1 MHINLLDLE
10 CFLINKRTFEIEI
23 NGEMNNISSD
33 ELWEIIHK
41 QEIKKA
47 ELFTEDIIY
56 ILLNGNTELMLFIE
70 EYKKIA

>member
-1 MHINLLDLE
+1 
-10 CFLINKRTFEIEI
+10 
-23 NGEMNNISSD
+23 MNNISSD